1 MPTEDRSVQ
10 DVPPRTPATR
20 ILASWLLVLLPLVAS
35 LELARLTHHTLFG
48 PIGVVASAGVAW
60 WLEGGQATGWSGLGL
75 ARPASWL
82 RVAIE
87 GALLAIAA
95 GVVLALVGGI
105 VTAKFGAPDLRPFMS
120 MREHPAELAGWIA
133 IAWTTAAFGE
143 EIVFRGYLLPHMSPV
158 RRLGRAG
165 WAVGIVLSSALFGLA
180 HSYQGP
186 GGGIASGVV
195 GAVFAT
201 GLVIGSRSLWRT
213 IIAHGLF
220 DTVSLILLFLTLR
233 QASH

>member
-1 MPTEDRSVQ
+1 MPDG
-10 DVPPRTPATR
+10 PPQTLPPQALASR
-20 ILASWLLVLLPLVAS
+20 IPASWLLVLLPLVAF
-35 LELARLTHHTLFG
+35 LELARWTHHTFFG
-48 PIGVVASAGVAW
+48 PVGVMASAGIAW
-60 WLEGGQATGWSGLGL
+60 WLEGGRETGLSGLGL
-75 ARPASWL
+75 ALPGSWL

-87 GALLAIAA
+87 GAVLAIAA

-105 VTAKFGAPDLRPFMS
+105 ITANFGAPDLRPFLS

-158 RRLGRAG
+158 RRVGRAG

-180 HSYQGP
+180 HSYQGA

-201 GLVIGSRSLWRT
+201 GLVIGRRSLWRT